1 MKKNIL
7 FLVAFCLIALLAGFS
22 ITTPTFATDT
32 LTPSDLTSP
41 GSWSKTIDFFDYV
54 RAYASAHGQQPP
66 TADEHAYLHL
76 EYINVSGLQV
86 LYCGLVNITSDQHIL
101 TIPIQT
107 FLEHYKTQNGKDA
120 IVASSFIMLL
130 AFQENSSTIFQHS
143 PDRNDTLYASFSL
156 GYTPSFAEAPS
167 LNNSAEIIP
176 LTHSDDNTTWHWGM
190 KYTNLTAIWW
200 RTYVDPA
207 NPHFDPIPI
216 AITTYDELTFTYD
229 LKLNPSAGNATL
241 TGNYIIGKMT
251 NLWLISWLWFIP
263 IIQHYNNSGCY
274 NAVTGNKISN
284 ETVYQFLY
292 NQGINMSIVLFQ
304 SSVLL
309 DHSTYSNSNTGQ
321 NATDSEFFASNGSI
335 STYADDNER
344 IFETSFGAK
353 ENYQLHNYTY
363 DPTEQN
369 YTSYEAFTRTSKIAG
384 FASNPIF
391 AVHTYLMRF
400 IPLVV
405 AHMDP
410 LLYEKAK
417 NHLFDMSYAD
427 YFYIISYP
435 TYSGYKIVHDPTYT
449 AFYSTVSLPSGDG
462 GSSGGGTST
471 SNLLIPIIIAVVVI
485 VVVASVS
492 AILLTRR
499 RRMQQTPQTAPIPPP
514 PQPPPT

>member
-1 MKKNIL
+1 
-7 FLVAFCLIALLAGFS
+7 VLLAGFP

-32 LTPSDLTSP
+32 LTPSDLTSL
-41 GSWSKTIDFFDYV
+41 GSWSKTVDFFNYV

-66 TADEHAYLHL
+66 STDKHAYLHL
-76 EYINVSGLQV
+76 EYINVLGFQV
-86 LYCGLVNITSDQHIL
+86 LYCGLVNITSDQYVL

-107 FLEHYKTQNGKDA
+107 FLEHYKTQNGKDV

-143 PDRNDTLYASFSL
+143 PDRNDTLYASFNL
-156 GYTPSFAEAPS
+156 GYTPSFAGAPS

-200 RTYVDPA
+200 KTYVDPA

-251 NLWLISWLWFIP
+251 NLWLISWLWFVP
-263 IIQHYNNSGCY
+263 VIQHYNNSGCY

-309 DHSTYSNSNTGQ
+309 NHSIYSSSNTGQ
-321 NATDSEFFASNGSI
+321 NATDSEFFTSNGSI
-335 STYADDNER
+335 STFADDSER

-353 ENYQLHNYTY
+353 ENYRLYNYTY
-363 DPTEQN
+363 DPAEQS
-369 YTSYEAFTRTSKIAG
+369 YTSYEAFTRTSKVAG

-391 AVHTYLMRF
+391 DVHTYLMRF

-410 LLYEKAK
+410 PLYEEAK

-435 TYSGYKIVHDPTYT
+435 IYSGYKIVHDPTYT
-449 AFYSTVSLPSGDG
+449 AFYSTTLTPSGEGG
-462 GSSGGGTST
+462 GSSDNVTFTST
-471 SNLLIPIIIAVVVI
+471 VLNLIIAVAIIIIAT
-485 VVVASVS
+485 ASVT
-492 AILLTRR
+492 AVLLTRHR
-499 RRMQQTPQTAPIPPP
+499 KMQQSAPAPTPSPS
-514 PQPPPT
+514 QPTPT